1 MRNKGLESTFSF
13 FFSDYT
19 IFLSWI
25 VEVYNFIQNNKFSRN
40 NFSFYCNTL
49 LFFLYGCFF
58 LVVRCFIGTFD
69 SELNLI
75 EVDLFFGAF
84 EISREA
90 LISF

>member
-1 MRNKGLESTFSF
+1 MRNKGLESTLFD

-49 LFFLYGCFF
+49 LFFLCGCFF
-58 LVVRCFIGTFD
+58 PVVRCFIGTFN
-69 SELNLI
+69 SELNLF
-75 EVDLFFGAF
+75 EVDLFLELSKF
-84 EISREA
+84 
-90 LISF
+90 LVKL